1 VKDAVENAANAPDN
15 CIVAV
20 IAAMS

>member
-20 IAAMS
+20 VAAMS